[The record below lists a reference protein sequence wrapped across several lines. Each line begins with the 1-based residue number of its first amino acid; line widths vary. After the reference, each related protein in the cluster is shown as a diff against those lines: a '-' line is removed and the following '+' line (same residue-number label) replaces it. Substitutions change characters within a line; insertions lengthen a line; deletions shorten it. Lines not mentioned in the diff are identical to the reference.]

1 MKKNII
7 LILASIALVSC
18 KVQTKSTES
27 SNNPISATE
36 AVNNSDF
43 YRSIMKKN
51 DFDQVKINSKIDV
64 QTGRFIPTL
73 NATIYIENGQK
84 VWMNLSALFFNV
96 GRGIATTSGV
106 KGYESYNKTYID
118 SDFGYLNQLLKVDFI
133 DYNALQNLLI
143 GKTFIPIKEKDF
155 TLTQNAQGFTLTSKS
170 TQKIVVDGK
179 TSEYNISL
187 NYSPEQDLTSVQLE
201 NISTNDILNI
211 NYENWQN
218 VEKYRFPKNVKI
230 IIKGN
235 KTDQILIENTKFD
248 FSKMDTS
255 YSVPNN
261 YKKTVI
267 K

>member
-7 LILASIALVSC
+7 LIIATLALVSC
-18 KVQTKSTES
+18 KVQTKKTE

-36 AVNNSDF
+36 PINNNSDF
-43 YRSIMKKN
+43 YRSILKKS
-51 DFDQVKINSKIDV
+51 DFDQVKISSKIDV
-64 QTGRFIPTL
+64 QTGNFIPTL
-73 NATIYIENGQK
+73 SATMYIENGQK
-84 VWMNLSALFFNV
+84 IWMNLTALFFNV
-96 GRGIATTSGV
+96 ARGVATTSGV
-106 KGYESYNKTYID
+106 KAYESYNKTYID

-155 TLTQNAQGFTLTSKS
+155 TLTQNAQGFTLTSKN

-187 NYSPEQDLTSVQLE
+187 DYTPELDLSSVQLE
-201 NISTNDILNI
+201 NISTNDVLNI
-211 NYENWQN
+211 SYANWQN
-218 VEKYRFPKNVKI
+218 VDQYRFPKSVKI

-248 FSKMDTS
+248 FSKMETN